1 MSLKSK
7 RPIPANIN
15 IGLNSPPN
23 RLMLELLGSPRNTYD
38 QECRPPTNRPFKDL
52 VRHKDVGP
60 FKVWGLGPALDSL
73 TEVMAD
79 IREEQPDVYEVLGH
93 MGMLCCRNIRGS
105 KTSISNHSF
114 GTAIDLTIDGI
125 LDDYGDGTVQLGLVK
140 IYPIFNRHG
149 WYWGAAFRK
158 EDGMH
163 FEVSREMMMRWNEEG
178 LLGAPKPLS
187 VAAMNLSRGARGVN
201 VRALQEALI
210 AHDLDLDPDG
220 IYGAATEAA
229 VLLFQ
234 QRHGLLADGIAGP
247 QVFAKLKE
255 LEEAGASARTEPVPS
270 PTVAAAATTPA
281 AAATGP
287 INPGGFKGEG
297 RQIDVNDII
306 KAAAILDVEP
316 EALWAVKVV
325 ESGQWGSFFKDGRP
339 PILFERHIFFK
350 KTGGRFAAKHPDL
363 CNKVPGGYGK
373 AGMAQYDRLERA
385 MGLDRAAA
393 LESAS
398 FGAFQLMGMNWKDLK
413 YDSVD
418 DLVRRLLTVEGQLD
432 GLIRFIRRN
441 KIDDELRPPHNW
453 AGFARV
459 YNGPKFRDN
468 DYDGKLKR
476 AYDAARQNGMGGP
489 SATASGR
496 PTLKLGDDG
505 TAVEELQ
512 QLLNERIMAG
522 IAVDGDFG
530 PATRDAVMDFQ
541 SRMGLDVDGK
551 VGPQTWAALDEENG
565 DIAAITAAHAN
576 GHIGSQPSA

>member
-23 RLMLELLGSPRNTYD
+23 RLMLELLGNPRNTYD

-93 MGMLCCRNIRGS
+93 MGMLCCRNVRGS

-114 GTAIDLTIDGI
+114 GTAIDLTIDGV
-125 LDDYGDGTVQLGLVK
+125 LDAYGDGTVQLGLVK

-149 WYWGAAFRK
+149 WYWGADFRK

-163 FEVSREMMMRWNEEG
+163 FEVSRETMMRWNEEG
-178 LLGAPKPLS
+178 LLGAPRSLS
-187 VAAMNLSRGARGVN
+187 VAAVNLSRGARGVK
-201 VRALQEALI
+201 VRELQDALI
-210 AHDLDLDPDG
+210 AHDIDLDPDG

-229 VLLFQ
+229 VLMFQ
-234 QRHGLLADGIAGP
+234 QRHGLLADGIAGR
-247 QVFAKLKE
+247 QVFDKLKA
-255 LEEAGASARTEPVPS
+255 LEAAGASARTEPVPATAA
-270 PTVAAAATTPA
+270 TVAASAAPSA
-281 AAATGP
+281 NGP

-297 RQIDVNDII
+297 RQIDANDII

-325 ESGQWGSFFKDGRP
+325 ESGQYGSFFKDGRP
-339 PILFERHIFFK
+339 PILFERHIFHR
-350 KTGGRFAAKHPDL
+350 KTKGRFAAKHPDL
-363 CNKVPGGYGK
+363 CNKVPGEYGK
-373 AGMAQYDRLERA
+373 GGMAQYERLERA

-393 LESAS
+393 LQSAS
-398 FGAFQLMGMNWKDLK
+398 FGAFQLMGMNWEWLGYK
-413 YDSVD
+413 SVD
-418 DLVRRLLTVEGQLD
+418 DLVRCLLTVEGQLD
-432 GLIRFIRRN
+432 GLIRFIRKM

-453 AGFARV
+453 AGFARI
-459 YNGPKFRDN
+459 YNGPDYRKN
-468 DYDGKLKR
+468 DYDGKMKR

-489 SATASGR
+489 AASGR
-496 PTLKLGDDG
+496 PTLKLGDEG
-505 TAVEELQ
+505 PAVEELQ
-512 QLLNERIMAG
+512 QLLNDRIMAG
-522 IAVDGDFG
+522 ISVDGDFG

-541 SRMGLDVDGK
+541 SRHGLDVDGK
-551 VGPQTWAALDEENG
+551 VGPQTWDALDDEDG
-565 DIAAITAAHAN
+565 DTVSIAAVHAN
-576 GHIGSQPSA
+576 GHSPTQPSA